1 MMTISLK
8 NKPVCTRKYY
18 SYFVFCFFLCFSFF
32 PKSNFSICE
41 LIHETNCQNVP
52 IMEGFVN
59 HKLEKWDWGLSSRIL
74 FLPTKNETKPMTL
87 VEKFANTTR
96 KRKTINMAAVLLGF
110 WTKSMVFCGSSTHK
124 LKRAI
129 RYSELR
135 LNEVD
140 Q

>member
-1 MMTISLK
+1 
-8 NKPVCTRKYY
+8 
-18 SYFVFCFFLCFSFF
+18 
-32 PKSNFSICE
+32 
-41 LIHETNCQNVP
+41 
-52 IMEGFVN
+52 
-59 HKLEKWDWGLSSRIL
+59 
-74 FLPTKNETKPMTL
+74 MTL

-96 KRKTINMAAVLLGF
+96 KRKTINMAAVPLGF